1 MVIYSKIGRG
11 GLKAPIPRPHPTCNP
26 TLVPSLRPRNK
37 NLEIARESQKK
48 SAITLST
55 EGPILPNFANKY

>member
-1 MVIYSKIGRG
+1 MSST
-11 GLKAPIPRPHPTCNP
+11 IPRPHPTCNP

-37 NLEIARESQKK
+37 NLEITLESQKK

-55 EGPILPNFANKY
+55 EGVLPNFANKY

>member
-1 MVIYSKIGRG
+1 MSST
-11 GLKAPIPRPHPTCNP
+11 IPPPPPPRNP

-55 EGPILPNFANKY
+55 EGVLPNFANKY